1 VRTARNI
8 DRLRLALL
16 AIVASACTSGAPPGF
31 SSAVGGGDRWSF
43 PLVGPLENGLLVTPV
58 TVGQYGPYLFA
69 VDPDATISVVDGE
82 LVKETQL
89 RTFNGPHRLDE
100 ADTQQARIYA
110 EIVGF
115 EMGTLIIERLDVII
129 VKAHTYDFAGRR
141 IHGVIGKDVLADS
154 LVFGVDREQGL
165 GHLLT
170 RASFKP
176 PPGIAIS
183 YQEVKSQIKNAQ
195 VPPTPRRLAKATIND
210 QAFTVHLDLGATASQ
225 LRESAW
231 ERAKLVPR
239 EVTAGAIDEVGTL
252 RRVKQVSEPA
262 PVMLGAAENPRVVFL
277 PYGDQ
282 RWPEQDL
289 DGTLGLGFFS
299 PYTVWHDWTGRTYHL
314 TPRAV
319 SQVARRISRWD
330 TGPLAKCKDNG
341 CITFRVVDPLA
352 GKPPEE
358 GKPHPGVVLS
368 ITRDERAGGSDLEII
383 LEAKDK
389 PELPRLIVN
398 LPAHLDRVIDQLPAE
413 FVGTTL
419 HVIDASP
426 FPRQCPA
433 KVACVDKLAR

>member
-1 VRTARNI
+1 
-8 DRLRLALL
+8 
-16 AIVASACTSGAPPGF
+16 
-31 SSAVGGGDRWSF
+31 VGGGDRWSF

-69 VDPDATISVVDGE
+69 IDPDASISVVDGE

-110 EIVGF
+110 EIVGL
-115 EMGTLIIERLDVII
+115 ELGSLIIERLDVII
-129 VKAHTYDFAGRR
+129 VKTSTYDFAGRR
-141 IHGVIGKDVLADS
+141 IHGLIGKDVLADS
-154 LVFGVDREQGL
+154 LVFGFDREQGL
-165 GHLLT
+165 GHLVT
-170 RASFKP
+170 KGSFKP
-176 PPGIAIS
+176 PAGIVVP

-195 VPPTPRRLAKATIND
+195 VPPLPRRLAKATIND
-210 QAFTVHLDLGATASQ
+210 QAFTVHLDLGATTSQ

-239 EVTAGAIDEVGTL
+239 EISLGAIDEVGML
-252 RRVKQVSEPA
+252 RRVKKVSEPA
-262 PVMLGAAENPRVVFL
+262 PVTLAAAENQRVVFL
-277 PYGDQ
+277 PYAEL

-289 DGTLGLGFFS
+289 DGTLGIGFFA

-314 TPRAV
+314 TPRAFV
-319 SQVARRISRWD
+319 PVARRIARWD
-330 TGPLAKCKDNG
+330 TGPLAKCQDSG
-341 CITFRVVDPLA
+341 CITFRVVDPLG
-352 GKPPEE
+352 GKPPDE
-358 GKPHPGVVLS
+358 GKAHPGVVLS
-368 ITRDERAGGSDLEII
+368 ITRDERAGGSDLEVI

-398 LPAHLDRVIDQLPAE
+398 IPPHIDRVIDQLPAD

-419 HVIDASP
+419 QVIDASP